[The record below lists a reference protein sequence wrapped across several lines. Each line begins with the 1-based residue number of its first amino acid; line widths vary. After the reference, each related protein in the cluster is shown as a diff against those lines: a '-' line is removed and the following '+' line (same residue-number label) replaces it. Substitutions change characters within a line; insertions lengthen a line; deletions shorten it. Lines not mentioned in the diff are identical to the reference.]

1 SKEVKVA
8 RPQSPH
14 RQETKEERPWRFAR
28 TLRPQSRS
36 RDGAVSVYGVQ
47 TGLAPRRAAY
57 NRADPRR
64 APPTFSPYSRLR
76 HTQILAH
83 ANPGHAGIWRT
94 RVDAHDLQC
103 TRRRHRNAEGTRGSQ

>member
-1 SKEVKVA
+1 MIRRPPRSTLFPYTTLFRSPFSKEVKVA

-57 NRADPRR
+57 NRADPRP
-64 APPTFSPYSRLR
+64 APPTFAPYSRLR
-76 HTQILAH
+76 ETQILAQD
-83 ANPGHAGIWRT
+83 RKS
-94 RVDAHDLQC
+94 VV
-103 TRRRHRNAEGTRGSQ
+103 